1 MRKFSIHKENKE
13 LEPSEEQIRRHKD
26 FSRLHHDYER
36 LTKRGKKPI
45 YQDPKL
51 YMLLVLIGIILL
63 IIFLED

>member
-1 MRKFSIHKENKE
+1 MRKFSIHKENKG

-63 IIFLED
+63 IIFLEE

>member
-1 MRKFSIHKENKE
+1 MRKFSIHKENKN
-13 LEPSEEQIRRHKD
+13 LEPSDEQIRKHKD

-36 LTKRGKKPI
+36 LTKRGKKSI

-63 IIFLED
+63 LLFLEE